1 MINSFLPR
9 LSKTLGRKQNCA
21 DNKILMYLLEYLQTS
36 YLQTS
41 YFCCSPQLRIRNKG
55 TCCVKKKGKMERW
68 KGNFLSR
75 YLKN

>member
-9 LSKTLGRKQNCA
+9 LSKTLGRKQNYA
-21 DNKILMYLLEYLQTS
+21 DNKNLMYLLE

-55 TCCVKKKGKMERW
+55 TCCVKKKEKW
-68 KGNFLSR
+68 KGGRVIFCADI
-75 YLKN
+75 